1 MFTRKDL
8 IKLLA
13 PLIVEQV
20 LAVLVG
26 MVDVMMVA
34 AVGETAVS
42 GVSLVDSI
50 SVLIIQ
56 LLAALATGG
65 AVVSAQYLGKKRP
78 EQACKSAGQLVLITL
93 MVSFVISAAAL
104 IGNRHLLSV
113 IFGKVE
119 DAVMRDAMKYFFLS
133 ALSYPFLALYNA
145 CAALFRSMGNSKV
158 SMMASIVMNMINITG
173 NAICIYGLHMGV
185 EGVGIPTLVSRIV
198 AAMLMFFLIQNPNN
212 IIRIRS
218 FRELRLDGAM
228 IKKILQI
235 GIPNG
240 LENSM
245 FQFGKITLQS
255 LVSSLGTSAIAGYAV
270 ASNLVTLQYLPG
282 NALGLGLITIVG
294 QCVGAGKI
302 DEAKSYTKKLMVLD
316 YCILAVICSLMIIF
330 RHDLVGIY
338 NLSGAASEAAGQMVF
353 AHSAAMVIWPLSFT
367 IPYYLRA
374 SNDAS
379 YTMMVSVASMWLFRI
394 GFAYLFVKGMGCG
407 IMWIWYGMF
416 IDWIFRSFMFIWRF
430 RRSNPIKKGSTD

>member
-1 MFTRKDL
+1 MFSRKDL

-78 EQACKSAGQLVLITL
+78 EQACKSAGQLVLITIC
-93 MVSFVISAAAL
+93 VSLAITAAAL
-104 IGNRHLLSV
+104 IGNRHLLRV
-113 IFGKVE
+113 IFGNVE

-185 EGVGIPTLVSRIV
+185 EGVGIPTLISRIV
-198 AAMLMFFLIQNPNN
+198 AALLMFFLIQNPNN

-218 FRELRLDGAM
+218 FKELRFDGGM
-228 IKKILQI
+228 VKKILQI

-255 LVSSLGTSAIAGYAV
+255 LVSSLGTAAIASFAV
-270 ASNLVTLQYLPG
+270 SSNLVTLEYLPG

-302 DEAKSYTKKLMVLD
+302 DEAKAYTKKLVLLD
-316 YCILAVICSLMIIF
+316 YGILAVICTLMILG
-330 RHDLVGIY
+330 RNQLVGIY
-338 NLSGAASEAAGQMVF
+338 NLSPAAAEAAGQMVF
-353 AHSAAMVIWPLSFT
+353 AHSVAMILWPLSFI

-379 YTMMVSVASMWLFRI
+379 FTMMVSVSSMWLFRI
-394 GFAYLFVKGMGCG
+394 GFAYLFVKVMGLG
-407 IMWIWYGMF
+407 IMGVWYGMF
-416 IDWIFRSFMFIWRF
+416 IDWVARVVLFVWRF
-430 RRSNPIKKGSTD
+430 GKSKKLKT

>member
-1 MFTRKDL
+1 MFSRKDL

-13 PLIVEQV
+13 PLVVEQI

-26 MVDVMMVA
+26 MVDVVMVA

-93 MVSFVISAAAL
+93 LVSLVITAAAL
-104 IGNRHLLSV
+104 IGNRHLLRV
-113 IFGKVE
+113 IFGNVE

-158 SMMASIVMNMINITG
+158 SMMASLVMNMINITG
-173 NAICIYGLHMGV
+173 NAVCIYGLHMGV
-185 EGVGIPTLVSRIV
+185 EGVGIPTLISRVV
-198 AAMLMFFLIQNPNN
+198 AAMLMFFLIQNPDNM
-212 IIRIRS
+212 IRIRS
-218 FRELRLDGAM
+218 FKELKFDGGM
-228 IKKILQI
+228 IKRILQI

-255 LVSSLGTSAIAGYAV
+255 LVSSLGTAAIASFAV
-270 ASNLVTLQYLPG
+270 SSNLVTLEYLPG

-294 QCVGAGKI
+294 QCVGAGRI
-302 DEAKSYTKKLMVLD
+302 EEAKSYTKKLVLLD
-316 YCILAVICSLMIIF
+316 YGILAVICTMMILG
-330 RHDLVGIY
+330 RHQMVGLY
-338 NLSGAASEAAGQMVF
+338 NLSPAASEAASQMIT
-353 AHSAAMVIWPLSFT
+353 AHSLAMVLWPLSFI

-379 YTMMVSVASMWLFRI
+379 FTMMVSVLSMWIFRI
-394 GFAYLFVKGMGCG
+394 GFAYLFVKVMGIG
-407 IMWIWYGMF
+407 IMGVWYGMF
-416 IDWIFRSFMFIWRF
+416 IDWVARVILFVWRF
-430 RRSNPIKKGSTD
+430 RKSKGIKG